1 MIDIVIVDDEQ
12 VYHNKIKSIVSKI
25 GIQYDTTI
33 NIKDY
38 YNYDEYLE
46 SEIKNTDLAKIYILD
61 INLSSSISG
70 ISIAK
75 KIKEDDWNSEI
86 IFITNHDKMFETI
99 HRNIP
104 NVYEFIEKFNDM
116 EQRVEKALKKI
127 ISKKFDNNVFSYKN
141 RTSDLKIYY
150 KKILYIVRDKKE
162 RKLLL
167 VTENS
172 QNYISLSIDEILNM
186 LDSRF
191 IQVHRCCIVNKQRV
205 QEYNWKD
212 STITFDTGLTIPY
225 LCKTHKSEIDV

>member
-1 MIDIVIVDDEQ
+1 
-12 VYHNKIKSIVSKI
+12 
-25 GIQYDTTI
+25 
-33 NIKDY
+33 
-38 YNYDEYLE
+38 
-46 SEIKNTDLAKIYILD
+46 
-61 INLSSSISG
+61 
-70 ISIAK
+70 
-75 KIKEDDWNSEI
+75 
-86 IFITNHDKMFETI
+86 
-99 HRNIP
+99 
-104 NVYEFIEKFNDM
+104 M

-172 QNYISLSIDEILNM
+172 QNYISLSIDEILKM

>member
-12 VYHNKIKSIVSKI
+12 KYHNKIKSIVSKI

-86 IFITNHDKMFETI
+86 ILLLIMIKCLKQ
-99 HRNIP
+99 
-104 NVYEFIEKFNDM
+104 FIEIFQTYMNL
-116 EQRVEKALKKI
+116 LKSLMI
-127 ISKKFDNNVFSYKN
+127 WN
-141 RTSDLKIYY
+141 
-150 KKILYIVRDKKE
+150 KE
-162 RKLLL
+162 
-167 VTENS
+167 
-172 QNYISLSIDEILNM
+172 
-186 LDSRF
+186 
-191 IQVHRCCIVNKQRV
+191 
-205 QEYNWKD
+205 
-212 STITFDTGLTIPY
+212 
-225 LCKTHKSEIDV
+225 